1 MNRRARR
8 FRRFVLVWHRR
19 LGLAA
24 APFVLLLVVTGVLLN
39 HTDRL
44 GLDRRV
50 AGGEWLLAWYGIDS
64 AAPVEGF
71 AVGASWVSQAG
82 DRIWLDSAPVAE
94 SAAPLAGAVWS
105 DSLVAAATSEA
116 VYLFA
121 SDGALVEKAVPVGVP
136 APLTGLAGAEGGALV
151 LRAAGGAWAGDIDLA
166 EWRPLAG
173 SAALPVWARPEPLPP
188 GVAAGIAQARRGAG
202 LPWERVLLDL
212 HSGRLFGALGPLIMD
227 LAAVALLLLAASGL
241 YNWFR
246 ARR

>member
-24 APFVLLLVVTGVLLN
+24 APFVLLLVGTGVLLN

-50 AGGEWLLAWYGIDS
+50 AGGEWLLSWYGIDS

-71 AVGASWVSQAG
+71 AVGASWVSHAG

-105 DSLVAAATSEA
+105 DPLVAAATSEA

-121 SDGALVEKAVPVGVP
+121 PDGALVEKAVPVGVP

-151 LRAAGGAWAGDIDLA
+151 LRAAGGAWAGDLDLA
-166 EWRPLAG
+166 EWRPPAG
-173 SAALPVWARPEPLPP
+173 SAAPPVWAQPRPLPP
-188 GVAAGIAQARRGAG
+188 EVAAGIAQARRGAG

>member
-24 APFVLLLVVTGVLLN
+24 APFVLLLVATGVLLN

-50 AGGEWLLAWYGIDS
+50 AGGEWLLSWYGIDS
-64 AAPVEGF
+64 AAPTEGF
-71 AVGASWVSQAG
+71 AAGDSWISQAG

-105 DSLVAAATSEA
+105 APLVAMATTEA

-121 SDGALVEKAVPVGVP
+121 PDGALVEKAVPVGVP
-136 APLTGLAGAEGGALV
+136 GPLTGVAAATGGALV
-151 LRAAGGAWAGDIDLA
+151 LRTASGAWAGDLDLA
-166 EWRPLAG
+166 EWRPVAG
-173 SAALPVWARPEPLPP
+173 SAPPAAWARPQPLPS
-188 GVAAGIAQARRGAG
+188 GIAAGIAQARRGAG

-241 YNWFR
+241 YNWLR
-246 ARR
+246 SRR